1 MALTMEEI
9 LAGQREDATTA
20 QPVQQPVQVAA
31 PAQPTS
37 TLTTESEGTFQEIGE
52 GILSGVTK
60 AAEGVA
66 STVAIGVDLMADT
79 DYTTGVQESFED
91 LREYAGLDPVG
102 FGGKAAEIITQYI
115 VPGGLAMKGVTK
127 LTKLG
132 RQAERFRKGEAGV
145 DPLNPGEKFALGAY
159 TVGAA
164 AGADIMV
171 ATDDAT
177 TIADF
182 FEGGPT
188 QTDTALGLSGRE
200 EAIRRLGNKIKIGT
214 ETGVLTA
221 TLPTALG
228 ATFTAAAKA
237 GDVAATGLA
246 PVLSPIARAVRESRP
261 AQSVGDYL
269 QNLEQRRILED
280 PNAPLRFG
288 EQTLSDFLSVLR
300 FRGYLPQELANER
313 LLIAGRGESAIKRA
327 QGTLNNMRKILDD
340 TVDEYSKAS
349 GQSSELL
356 QRQFFNTIEN
366 VLTSR
371 TSETL
376 QSNLDELPQALQAPV
391 REMRRQ
397 VDNLAA
403 DVLNSD
409 YIQNLQRQGVIT
421 DEDSAEALIN
431 TIKSN
436 LNGYIRRRYK
446 VFENA
451 SYKPSDEA
459 MREAIDGFKND
470 PLATR
475 QILEKLNKTYKGPDG
490 SIQNPQYS
498 AANLGLA
505 RNADELAEGEANFL
519 VNNTVS
525 QTQAETAARNFL
537 QMHRIKNQTALKG
550 RKEIARDRLNPALF
564 LRKFGDLKD
573 YQRKLLGEIL
583 DIDEAFLGTV
593 ADMSEFRAIDQ
604 FYGRIRELSR
614 TNAGVRKLFVDTRL
628 KVPDG
633 ASPEQIQQLA
643 KARADQNKELVN
655 TLGYRVLDGE
665 IDTQGRLTSSVGPVV
680 SSYGSLQGFAV
691 PQPVYDMLSRTLVG
705 QTNPLEDIGRLLWTG
720 SVQAKSRVQYAKTV
734 LSPITQIRNVTSAS
748 MFALMQGNIGRGA
761 NLGES
766 FGLVLNDLK
775 GLRNNELIAELEE
788 LQKLGVVG
796 TQAELRE
803 LQDLIRAGA
812 GVSGKETSADK
823 LIELTGLP
831 VGAKYGNRIK
841 DTKPGKLLYGGI
853 NFAERAYQG
862 GDDVWKI
869 YNYKFELQK
878 LRNATRGMS
887 ADDVYELFK
896 GSRPA
901 VAGRQNMNQLLK
913 EEAADIV
920 RNTVP
925 NYNATPAAVQA
936 LRKIPIMGNFVSF
949 PAEIIRT
956 GANTIG
962 RGFKELA
969 STNKEMQKIGL
980 RRLSG
985 ALFTTATMPIALQNI
1000 ASSLTGVSKEELDA
1014 YQRTMA
1020 PPWEKNARLIPT
1032 GRDEK
1037 GLPTFLNFSY
1047 TNPYELFEST
1057 IVAGLN
1063 AFSEAEARGQ
1073 DPAAAAIGTFGASLG
1088 EFFEPFVG
1096 ESILAGRLIDVAPL
1110 GSPGGGRGGQTQTG
1124 ARIYSDEDSP
1134 GDKMSKSFLHI
1145 VDAFLPNALPFTTAS
1160 GDPRLGRFAQAWINQ
1175 TGIAEELG
1183 LSTKDKAG
1191 FERQIA
1197 GELVRAVTGLTEST
1211 INLERGM
1218 AFKGLEYRRDLR
1230 EVASI
1235 FNQPMSRPDVG
1246 NESQVMDAFLKAN
1259 EAKYRVDTRFR
1270 LVMEDL
1276 ERLGVPKSK
1285 IRRELSKI
1293 VGKQN
1298 LERILRNRFDP
1309 FEISE
1314 TTERNMRKNDTW
1326 RFVPRSEI
1334 RAITREDRRRKLKQ
1348 EEAQQSREP
1357 EQREP
1362 VSQGTQSAA
1371 PVPAPRP
1378 TTNVVPSTPI
1388 PVPNVQPPAQIG
1400 SQVSPILVP
1409 DPVTRATF
1417 GIE

>member
-1 MALTMEEI
+1 MATFSL
-9 LAGQREDATTA
+9 EDLLKEGAL
-20 QPVQQPVQVAA
+20 PVQPEA
-31 PAQPTS
+31 PSVSPEA
-37 TLTTESEGTFQEIGE
+37 TTESEGTFQEIGE
-52 GILSGVTK
+52 GILSGATK
-60 AAEGVA
+60 AVEGVA

-79 DYTTGVQESFED
+79 DYSTAVQEKFED
-91 LREYAGLDPVG
+91 VREYAGLDPVG
-102 FGGKAAEIITQYI
+102 FGGKAAEIITQYL
-115 VPGGLAMKGVTK
+115 VPGGFAMKGVTK
-127 LTKLG
+127 LTELG
-132 RQAERFRKGEAGV
+132 RKAERFRKGEGV

-221 TLPTALG
+221 ALPAALG
-228 ATFTAAAKA
+228 ATFTAAAKV

-246 PVLSPIARAVRESRP
+246 PALSPIARAVKESKP
-261 AQSVGDYL
+261 VQSVGDYFTG
-269 QNLEQRRILED
+269 LEERVVRQD
-280 PNAPLRFG
+280 PNVDFRFG
-288 EQTLSDFLSVLR
+288 ERTLANFLSSLRTRGFLPQSLSD
-300 FRGYLPQELANER
+300 ER

-327 QGTLNNMRKILDD
+327 QVTLNAMRKALDKE
-340 TVDEYSKAS
+340 VDKYAKSS
-349 GQSSELL
+349 GQTTEFQ
-356 QRQFFNTIEN
+356 QREFFNTIEN
-366 VLTSR
+366 VLTAKTTDTMDQNLALLPDS
-371 TSETL
+371 L
-376 QSNLDELPQALQAPV
+376 QVPV

-397 VDNLAA
+397 IDNLSA

-409 YIQNLQRQGVIT
+409 YIQNLQREGVIT
-421 DEDSAEALIN
+421 TEDSAEALID
-431 TIKSN
+431 TIKKN

-446 VFENA
+446 IFENA
-451 SYKPSDEA
+451 AYTPSQQVMA
-459 MREAIDGFKND
+459 EAIDGFKND
-470 PLATR
+470 PAET
-475 QILEKLNKTYKGPDG
+475 LEVLSNLNKAFTNAEGD
-490 SIQNPQYS
+490 IVNPQFS

-505 RNADELAEGEANFL
+505 RNFDEIPTGESNSL

-525 QTQAETAARNFL
+525 PAQAETAARSFL
-537 QMHRIKNQTALKG
+537 QIHKIKNQKPLQG
-550 RKEIARDRLNPALF
+550 RKDIARDRLNPALF
-564 LRKFGDLKD
+564 LRKTGGLKE

-593 ADMSEFRAIDQ
+593 ADMSEFRAIDE
-604 FYGRIRELSR
+604 FYGKIRKLSR
-614 TNAGVRKLFVDTRL
+614 TDQGVRKLFVDTR
-628 KVPDG
+628 PFISENATD
-633 ASPEQIQQLA
+633 PQ
-643 KARADQNKELVN
+643 RADALTRQRNLNLRNVN
-655 TLGYRVLDGE
+655 TLGYRILDGQLNANGDLE
-665 IDTQGRLTSSVGPVV
+665 SLVTESGKLSPVV
-680 SSYGSLQGFAV
+680 SGFGSLQGFAV
-691 PQPVYDMLSRTLVG
+691 PQPIYDLLTRTLVG
-705 QTNPLEDIGRLLWTG
+705 QTNAIEDASRLLWAG
-720 SVQAKSRVQYAKTV
+720 AVQAKSRVQYAKTV

-748 MFALMQGNIGRGA
+748 MFALMQGNVGRGV
-761 NLGES
+761 NLQET
-766 FGLVLNDLK
+766 FGLVLNDIR
-775 GLRNNELIAELEE
+775 GLGDQQMVAELEE
-788 LQKLGVVG
+788 LQKLGVIG
-796 TQAELRE
+796 TQAQLRE

-823 LIELTGLP
+823 LVELTGIP

-853 NFAERAYQG
+853 DKAERFYQG

-925 NYNATPAAVQA
+925 NYNATPALVQA
-936 LRKIPIMGNFVSF
+936 LRKVPIMGNFVSF

-956 GANTIG
+956 GTNTIA

-969 STNKEMQKIGL
+969 STNKEIQKIGL
-980 RRLSG
+980 RRLGGS
-985 ALFTTATMPIALQNI
+985 LFTTATVPIALQNI

-1037 GLPTFLNFSY
+1037 GLPTFINFSY

-1073 DPAAAAIGTFGASLG
+1073 DPAAAAISTFGASFS
-1088 EFFEPFVG
+1088 EFFEPFIG

-1124 ARIYSDEDSP
+1124 ARVYIDEDSP
-1134 GDKMSKSFLHI
+1134 GDKRMKSFFHV
-1145 VDAFLPNALPFTTAS
+1145 VDAFLPNVLPFTTAS
-1160 GDPRLGRFAQAWINQ
+1160 GDPRLGRFAQSWVNQ
-1175 TGIAEELG
+1175 TGIAQELG
-1183 LSTKDKAG
+1183 LSEKDKAG

-1197 GELVRAVTGLTEST
+1197 GELVRAMTGLTEST

-1230 EVASI
+1230 EVSSI
-1235 FNQPMSRPDVG
+1235 FNQPMSRPNVG

-1293 VGKQN
+1293 VGKKN

-1334 RAITREDRRRKLKQ
+1334 RAITREDRRRRLKQ

-1371 PVPAPRP
+1371 PVPAPAPAPAPLP
-1378 TTNVVPSTPI
+1378 T
-1388 PVPNVQPPAQIG
+1388 PVPNVQPS
-1400 SQVSPILVP
+1400 SQLSNDVSPILVP
-1409 DPVTRATF
+1409 DPATRATF

>member
-1 MALTMEEI
+1 MATFSL
-9 LAGQREDATTA
+9 EDLLKEGASSA
-20 QPVQQPVQVAA
+20 QSEGRPVSSEV
-31 PAQPTS
+31 S
-37 TLTTESEGTFQEIGE
+37 TESEGTFQEIGE
-52 GILSGVTK
+52 GILSGATK
-60 AAEGVA
+60 AVEGVA
-66 STVAIGVDLMADT
+66 STVAIGIDLMADT
-79 DYTTGVQESFED
+79 NLTSDVQESFED

-102 FGGKAAEIITQYI
+102 FGGKAAEIITQYV

-132 RQAERFRKGEAGV
+132 KQSERFRKGEAGV
-145 DPLNPGEKFALGAY
+145 DALTPGEKFALGAY
-159 TVGAA
+159 GVGAA

-177 TIADF
+177 TIGDF

-228 ATFTAAAKA
+228 ATFTAAAKV
-237 GDVAATGLA
+237 GDVAATGVA
-246 PVLSPIARAVRESRP
+246 PVLSPIARAVRESKP

-269 QNLEQRRILED
+269 QSLEQRRILED

-288 EQTLSDFLSVLR
+288 EKTLSDFLSVLR
-300 FRGYLPQELANER
+300 FRGYLPQDLANDR

-327 QGTLNNMRKILDD
+327 QGTLSILRKQLDEA
-340 TVDEYSKAS
+340 VDEYATAS
-349 GQSSELL
+349 GQTTELQ

-366 VLTSR
+366 VLTAR
-371 TSETL
+371 TTQLMDASLE
-376 QSNLDELPQALQAPV
+376 ELPEALRGTV

-397 VDNLAA
+397 IDNLAA

-421 DEDSAEALIN
+421 DDESSEALVN

-451 SYKPSDEA
+451 SYKPSAEA
-459 MREAIDGFKND
+459 TREAIDGFKND
-470 PLATR
+470 PGATLE
-475 QILEKLNKTYKGPDG
+475 ILQKLNKTYKGPDG
-490 SIQNPQYS
+490 EIVNPQFS
-498 AANLGLA
+498 ASNLGLA
-505 RNADELAEGEANFL
+505 RNFDELAEGESNYL

-525 QTQAETAARNFL
+525 NVQAETATRNFL
-537 QMHRIKNQTALKG
+537 QMHRIKNQSALKG

-564 LRKFGDLKD
+564 LRKFGDLRD

-604 FYGRIRELSR
+604 FYGKIRELSK
-614 TNAGVRKLFVDTRL
+614 TNAGMRKLFVDTRL
-628 KVPDG
+628 AIPDG
-633 ASPEQIQQLA
+633 ASAEQIQQLA
-643 KARADQNKELVN
+643 TRQADKNKELIN

-691 PQPVYDMLSRTLVG
+691 PQPIYDMLSRTLVG
-705 QTNPLEDIGRLLWTG
+705 QTNPLEDVSRLLWTG
-720 SVQAKSRVQYAKTV
+720 AVQAKSRVQYAKTV
-734 LSPITQIRNVTSAS
+734 LSPITQVRNVTSAS
-748 MFALMQGNIGRGA
+748 MFALMQGNVGRGA
-761 NLGES
+761 SLKES
-766 FGLVLNDLK
+766 FGLVLNDIR
-775 GLRNNELIAELEE
+775 GLGNQQMIAELEE

-812 GVSGKETSADK
+812 GVSGKETSADRI
-823 LIELTGLP
+823 IELTGLP
-831 VGAKYGNRIK
+831 VGTKYGNRIK

-853 NFAERAYQG
+853 DKAERFYQG

-896 GSRPA
+896 GSRPLA
-901 VAGRQNMNQLLK
+901 SGRQNMNQLLK

-925 NYNATPAAVQA
+925 NYNATPALVQG
-936 LRKIPIMGNFVSF
+936 LRRIPIMGNFVSF

-956 GANTIG
+956 GTNTIA

-969 STNKEMQKIGL
+969 STNKNIQKIGL

-985 ALFTTATMPIALQNI
+985 ALFTTATVPVALQNI
-1000 ASSLTGVSKEELDA
+1000 ASSLTGVSKDELDA

-1032 GRDEK
+1032 GRDEN

-1073 DPAAAAIGTFGASLG
+1073 DAASAAIGTFGASLG
-1088 EFFEPFVG
+1088 EFFEPFIG
-1096 ESILAGRLIDVAPL
+1096 ESILAGRLVDVAPL

-1134 GDKMSKSFLHI
+1134 GDKATKSFLHV
-1145 VDAFLPNALPFTTAS
+1145 VDAFLPNILPFTTAS
-1160 GDPRLGRFAQAWINQ
+1160 GDPRLGRFAQAWVNQ
-1175 TGIAEELG
+1175 SGIAEELG
-1183 LSTKDKAG
+1183 LSEKDKAG

-1197 GELVRAVTGLTEST
+1197 GELVRAMTGLTEST
-1211 INLERGM
+1211 INLERGL

-1293 VGKQN
+1293 VGKKN

-1334 RAITREDRRRKLKQ
+1334 RAITREDRRRRLKQ
-1348 EEAQQSREP
+1348 EEAQQSRES
-1357 EQREP
+1357 E
-1362 VSQGTQSAA
+1362 SQGTQSAA
-1371 PVPAPRP
+1371 PVPVPAPVPAPAP
-1378 TTNVVPSTPI
+1378 TTNVAPSAPV
-1388 PVPNVQPPAQIG
+1388 PVPNVQPPQQI
-1400 SQVSPILVP
+1400 SSEVSPILVP
-1409 DPVTRATF
+1409 DPATRATF